1 MSAAAGGVAIGADA
15 SRLECPT
22 CAKHFTRHDQLLLH
36 MQVHAYTGDRAPNA
50 AAPDDAGDTAA
61 DAAGGPSDAS
71 VASAAL
77 SDQPAPVPPQV
88 AKVAPLPPGVSHHQ
102 LLVRS
107 AADHQQLLSSSNN
120 AAAAAA
126 AAAAAVSVGPQ
137 AAIVSAM
144 PGPTP
149 PPAANANSG
158 RPFKC
163 SVCVTAFRVMGHL
176 GKHFRS
182 KAHLRALEKAGLLKG
197 SLLSRIESLNIPLQD
212 IIDQE
217 TGSVIPESLN
227 KHLRQADPA
236 GAALS
241 GRQKK
246 DDDGPTAPMG
256 TVTIVATPPKRR
268 VLLEELAKEKN
279 GHATLLAPEDT

>member
-1 MSAAAGGVAIGADA
+1 MSAAAGGGAIGSDS
-15 SRLECPT
+15 SRVECPT
-22 CAKHFTRHDQLLLH
+22 CGKLFTRHDQLLLH

-50 AAPDDAGDTAA
+50 TPNAVPPDDAVEAA
-61 DAAGGPSDAS
+61 TDAAGGPGEPSA
-71 VASAAL
+71 AAAL
-77 SDQPAPVPPQV
+77 SELPAPAAPQV
-88 AKVAPLPPGVSHHQ
+88 AKVTPLTPGPGHHHH
-102 LLVRS
+102 LVRT
-107 AADHQQLLSSSNN
+107 ADHPQALSGCNS

-126 AAAAAVSVGPQ
+126 MPVAPQ
-137 AAIVSAM
+137 AALVGAL

-149 PPAANANSG
+149 PPPTANTSSG

-163 SVCVTAFRVMGHL
+163 AVCATAFRVMGHL

-182 KAHLRALEKAGLLKG
+182 KSHLRALEKAGLLKC

-246 DDDGPTAPMG
+246 EEDAPAPMG

-279 GHATLLAPEDT
+279 GHAALLAPEDT